1 MRILKTHFIPK
12 RSKVGFKILYRC
24 CRSTLY
30 PKGQRLNKHL
40 NELIELSN
48 NDKAIDAYTPQLE
61 AADKKIAKIQKK
73 IDVAQSE
80 LDGLNAD
87 IAENDAKIKTFDEQ
101 LTLLNEQLSAN
112 AKKLKEIST
121 EKEMKALSLEEDIA
135 KEKMTFA
142 NEEIERLQAVNETKK
157 ALLEEASEKVAALEA
172 EYKAMEEV
180 VSVEKAEIE
189 KAKGELFV
197 KREELSRNIEQKVLA
212 FYEKIRIWAG
222 NTAVVPVKKQAC
234 YGCYMKLNDK
244 TYAEI
249 IKADEIVNCPHCG
262 RILYLEPVSAE
273 A

>member
-1 MRILKTHFIPK
+1 MN
-12 RSKVGFKILYRC
+12 
-24 CRSTLY
+24 

-48 NDKAIDAYTPQLE
+48 NDKAIDSYAPQLE
-61 AADKKIAKIQKK
+61 AADKKVAKIQKK
-73 IDVAQSE
+73 INVAKSE
-80 LDGLNAD
+80 LDTLNHE
-87 IAENDAKIKTFDEQ
+87 IAENETKVKAFEEQ
-101 LTLLNEQLSAN
+101 LTLLNEQLTSN
-112 AKKLKEIST
+112 AKKMKEIST

-142 NEEIERLQAVNETKK
+142 NEEIERLQAMNETKK
-157 ALLEEASEKVAALEA
+157 ALLEEANEKLTALDAEFEA
-172 EYKAMEEV
+172 MNEV

-244 TYAEI
+244 TYAEV

-262 RILYLEPVSAE
+262 RILYLEPVTAE

>member
-1 MRILKTHFIPK
+1 M
-12 RSKVGFKILYRC
+12 
-24 CRSTLY
+24 
-30 PKGQRLNKHL
+30 NKHL

-48 NDKAIDAYTPQLE
+48 NDKAIDSYTPQLE
-61 AADKKIAKIQKK
+61 AADKKVAKIQKK
-73 IDVAQSE
+73 MDAAQSE
-80 LDGLNAD
+80 LDTLNAD
-87 IAENDAKIKTFDEQ
+87 IVDNEAKVKTFDEQ
-101 LTLLNEQLSAN
+101 LTLLNEQLSLN

-142 NEEIERLQAVNETKK
+142 NEEIERLQAINETKK
-157 ALLEEASEKVAALEA
+157 SLLGEASEKVTALNA
-172 EYKAMEEV
+172 EFKAMNEV
-180 VSVEKAEIE
+180 VSVEKTEIE

-197 KREELSRNIEQKVLA
+197 KREELSRNLEQKVLA

-222 NTAVVPVKKQAC
+222 NSAVVPVKKQAC

-244 TYAEI
+244 TYAEV

-262 RILYLEPVSAE
+262 RILYLEPVTPEE